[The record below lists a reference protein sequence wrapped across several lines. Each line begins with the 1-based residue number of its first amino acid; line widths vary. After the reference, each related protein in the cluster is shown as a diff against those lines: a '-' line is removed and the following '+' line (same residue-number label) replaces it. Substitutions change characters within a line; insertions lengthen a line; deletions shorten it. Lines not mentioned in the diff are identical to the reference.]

1 MAVAGSLTYDTK
13 LDKNGFEKGL
23 KNLENSVKTSTSGI
37 KNIVTALGIDKII
50 SNAFNTISG
59 SIDGAI
65 SRLDTLNNYP
75 KVMSNLGISS
85 LDAQKS
91 INKMSEKLSGL
102 PTTLDAG
109 ALAVQRFTSAN
120 GDVKKST
127 DYFLA
132 LNNALLAGGAGADI
146 QATALEQLS
155 QSYAKGKP
163 DMVEWRSAMTAMPA
177 QLNQVAQAMGYVSTD
192 ALGEALRYGKVSMD
206 EFMQTLVNLNE
217 KGVGEFQ
224 SFEEQARNST
234 GGIATSITVAKTQV
248 TKGVTDIIQSLDKA
262 LNEAGLGGIG
272 EIISNIG
279 KRSKETLDMI
289 ASKLPNVVS
298 QIVDHKDLLK
308 TLAGVVIS
316 VVSAYEAYKVTL
328 LAISAIEMAKKVGG
342 TVIAFFQLLPAIK
355 SVKDAMLLLNMAFN
369 VNPIGLIVGAIALLV
384 AGFIYLWNTSDGFR
398 NFWINLWNTIQKTV
412 SSAIE
417 KVKKIF
423 TQMIDFIKYNW
434 QGILLF
440 LVNPF
445 AGAFK
450 LLYDNCDGFRNFIN
464 KFIQNVKDCFTNVVE
479 WFKELPQRMYEI
491 FWDIFQP
498 IEDAFWNGYEV
509 ITAIIEETIEKAKN
523 VLKKGINNII
533 TFFNQT
539 LPQWIQNV
547 KEWFANLP
555 YNIGFAFGKAFGTI
569 LLWGKNIWKYL
580 SKNVPIW
587 INSVGEFFSQLPE
600 KIWLHLLSIV
610 DNITEWGTNVYNTAT
625 EWILSTVNNIVFW
638 FSQLP
643 SKIWIWLV
651 TVINNVIAWG
661 TNIYNTAITWISNT
675 VNSIIN
681 WFAQLPGRI
690 WECLLNIINSVIE
703 WGTNVYNT
711 ATEWISNTIN
721 RIVDW
726 FVRLPGRI
734 WTCLTNVINNV
745 ISWGRNLASKGL
757 EAARNLFNN
766 IVNTIT
772 SLPGQMLSL
781 GENIVRGIWDGMG
794 NLRNWIVEKVKELAR
809 GILDGMKSALGIHSP
824 SKLFKDEVGRFIPQ
838 GVAVGIEAD
847 TDSALRAIDNM
858 NDDIISEMNKA
869 VAYETGSINAK
880 ASVKSNNSMLNVIQA
895 SFSLDGSVEIDGQKA
910 GKLMTPYITKTLRT
924 GGAT

>member
-13 LDKNGFEKGL
+13 IDKNGFEKGL
-23 KNLENSVKTSTSGI
+23 KNLENSVKTSSSGI

-50 SNAFNTISG
+50 SNAFNIISG
-59 SIDGAI
+59 SVDGAI

-192 ALGEALRYGKVSMD
+192 ALGEELRAGSVSMD

-224 SFEEQARNST
+224 SFEEQAKNST

-262 LNEAGLGGIG
+262 LNEAGLGGLG

-279 KRSKETLDMI
+279 KRAKETLDMI
-289 ASKLPNVVS
+289 ASKLPSIVN
-298 QIVDHKDLLK
+298 QIVEHKDLLK
-308 TLAGVVIS
+308 ALAGIVIS

-328 LAISAIEMAKKVGG
+328 LAIQAIEMAKKVGA
-342 TVIAFFQLLPAIK
+342 TVIAFVQLLPAIK
-355 SVKDAMLLLNMAFN
+355 SVKDAMLLLNMALN
-369 VNPIGLIVGAIALLV
+369 ANPIGLIVGAIALLV

-398 NFWINLWNTIQKTV
+398 NFWINLWDNIKKVV

-417 KVKKIF
+417 GIKKI
-423 TQMIDFIKYNW
+423 IENVKN
-434 QGILLF
+434 F
-440 LVNPF
+440 LVNGWNSIVSF
-445 AGAFK
+445 
-450 LLYDNCDGFRNFIN
+450 
-464 KFIQNVKDCFTNVVE
+464 FTE
-479 WFKELPQRMYEI
+479 SI
-491 FWDIFQP
+491 
-498 IEDAFWNGYEV
+498 
-509 ITAIIEETIEKAKN
+509 
-523 VLKKGINNII
+523 
-533 TFFNQT
+533 
-539 LPQWIQNV
+539 PQWIQTV
-547 KEWFANLP
+547 IMWIQQLP
-555 YNIGFAFGKAFGTI
+555 YNIGQIIGQIVGNIMNFGVS
-569 LLWGKNIWKYL
+569 IW
-580 SKNVPIW
+580 NW
-587 INSVGEFFSQLPE
+587 ITVDLP
-600 KIWLHLLSIV
+600 
-610 DNITEWGTNVYNTAT
+610 
-625 EWILSTVNNIVFW
+625 
-638 FSQLP
+638 Q
-643 SKIWIWLV
+643 
-651 TVINNVIAWG
+651 
-661 TNIYNTAITWISNT
+661 
-675 VNSIIN
+675 IIQGIIE

-690 WECLLNIINSVIE
+690 WECLLNIINSVID
-703 WGTNVYNT
+703 WGTNINNT
-711 ATEWISNTIN
+711 AIEWISNTIN
-721 RIVDW
+721 SVVDW
-726 FVRLPGRI
+726 FTKLPGRI

-745 ISWGRNLASKGL
+745 TNWGRNLANKGL

-772 SLPGQMLSL
+772 NLPGQMLSL
-781 GENIVRGIWDGMG
+781 GENIVRGIWNGMC
-794 NLRNWIVEKVKELAR
+794 NFKNWIVEKVKELAR
-809 GILDGMKSALGIHSP
+809 GIIDGMKSALGIHSP
-824 SKLFKDEVGRFIPQ
+824 SKVFKDEVGRFIPQ

-895 SFSLDGSVEIDGQKA
+895 SISLDGSVEIDGQKA
-910 GKLMTPYITKTLRT
+910 GKLMTPHIIKMLKT

>member
-23 KNLENSVKTSTSGI
+23 KNLENSVKTSSSGI

-50 SNAFNTISG
+50 SSAFNIISN
-59 SIDGAI
+59 SVDGAI

-75 KVMSNLGISS
+75 KVMSNLGIASD
-85 LDAQKS
+85 DAQKS
-91 INKMSEKLSGL
+91 INKMSDKLSGL

-192 ALGEALRYGKVSMD
+192 ALGEELRAGNVSMD
-206 EFMQTLVNLNE
+206 DFMQTLVNLNE

-298 QIVDHKDLLK
+298 QIVEHKDLLK
-308 TLAGVVIS
+308 TLAGIVIS

-328 LAISAIEMAKKVGG
+328 LAIQAIEMAKKIGG

-355 SVKDAMLLLNMAFN
+355 SVKDAMLLLNMVLNA
-369 VNPIGLIVGAIALLV
+369 NPIGLIVGAIALLV

-398 NFWINLWNTIQKTV
+398 NFWINLWDNI
-412 SSAIE
+412 
-417 KVKKIF
+417 KKIVSGA
-423 TQMIDFIKYNW
+423 IDNIKKTFNKIISFVKSNW
-434 QGILLF
+434 QGLLLLF
-440 LVNPF
+440 VNPF

-450 LLYDNCDGFRNFIN
+450 LLYDNCEGFRNFIN
-464 KFIQNVKDCFTNVVE
+464 NFIQNVKDFFVNGWNSIVSFFT
-479 WFKELPQRMYEI
+479 
-491 FWDIFQP
+491 
-498 IEDAFWNGYEV
+498 
-509 ITAIIEETIEKAKN
+509 ETI
-523 VLKKGINNII
+523 
-533 TFFNQT
+533 
-539 LPQWIQNV
+539 PQWVQTVIMWIQQ
-547 KEWFANLP
+547 LP
-555 YNIGFAFGKAFGTI
+555 YNIGQLIGQIIGHIMNFGAS
-569 LLWGKNIWKYL
+569 IW
-580 SKNVPIW
+580 NW
-587 INSVGEFFSQLPE
+587 ITVDLP
-600 KIWLHLLSIV
+600 
-610 DNITEWGTNVYNTAT
+610 
-625 EWILSTVNNIVFW
+625 
-638 FSQLP
+638 Q
-643 SKIWIWLV
+643 
-651 TVINNVIAWG
+651 
-661 TNIYNTAITWISNT
+661 
-675 VNSIIN
+675 IIQGIIQ

-721 RIVDW
+721 SIVDW

-734 WTCLTNVINNV
+734 WTCLTNVINTV
-745 ISWGRNLASKGL
+745 ISWGRNLASRGL

-809 GILDGMKSALGIHSP
+809 GVLNGMKSALGIHSP

-847 TDSALRAIDNM
+847 TDSALKAIDNM

-895 SFSLDGSVEIDGQKA
+895 SISLDGSVEIDGQKA
-910 GKLMTPYITKTLRT
+910 GKIMTPYVTKTLRT

>member
-13 LDKNGFEKGL
+13 IDKNGFEKGL
-23 KNLENSVKTSTSGI
+23 KNLENSVKTSSSGI
-37 KNIVTALGIDKII
+37 KNIVTALGIDKIV
-50 SNAFNTISG
+50 SSAFNIISG
-59 SIDGAI
+59 SVDGAI

-91 INKMSEKLSGL
+91 ITKMSEKLSGL

-192 ALGEALRYGKVSMD
+192 ALGEELRAGNVSMD

-248 TKGVTDIIQSLDKA
+248 TKGVTDIIQSLDKS

-279 KRSKETLDMI
+279 KKAKETLDMV
-289 ASKLPNVVS
+289 ASKLPNIVN
-298 QIVDHKDLLK
+298 QIIEHKDLLK
-308 TLAGVVIS
+308 ALAGIVIS

-328 LAISAIEMAKKVGG
+328 LAISAIEMAKKIGG
-342 TVIAFFQLLPAIK
+342 TVIAFVQLLPAIK
-355 SVKDAMLLLNMAFN
+355 SVKDAMLLLNMVLNA
-369 VNPIGLIVGAIALLV
+369 NPIGLIVGAIALLV
-384 AGFIYLWNTSDGFR
+384 AGFIYLWNNCESFR
-398 NFWINLWNTIQKTV
+398 NFWINLWDNI
-412 SSAIE
+412 
-417 KVKKIF
+417 KKIVSGA
-423 TQMIDFIKYNW
+423 IDNIKKTLNKIISFVKSNW
-434 QGILLF
+434 KGLLLLF
-440 LVNPF
+440 VNPF

-450 LLYDNCDGFRNFIN
+450 LLYDNCEGFRNFIN
-464 KFIQNVKDCFTNVVE
+464 NFIQSVKDFFVNGWNSIVSFFT
-479 WFKELPQRMYEI
+479 
-491 FWDIFQP
+491 
-498 IEDAFWNGYEV
+498 
-509 ITAIIEETIEKAKN
+509 ETI
-523 VLKKGINNII
+523 
-533 TFFNQT
+533 
-539 LPQWIQNV
+539 PQWVQTVIMWIQQ
-547 KEWFANLP
+547 LP
-555 YNIGFAFGKAFGTI
+555 YNIG
-569 LLWGKNIWKYL
+569 
-580 SKNVPIW
+580 
-587 INSVGEFFSQLPE
+587 QL
-600 KIWLHLLSIV
+600 IGQIIGH
-610 DNITEWGTNVYNTAT
+610 
-625 EWILSTVNNIVFW
+625 
-638 FSQLP
+638 
-643 SKIWIWLV
+643 
-651 TVINNVIAWG
+651 
-661 TNIYNTAITWISNT
+661 
-675 VNSIIN
+675 IIN
-681 WFAQLPGRI
+681 FGASIWNWITVDLPQIIQGIVEWFAQLPGRI
-690 WECLLNIINSVIE
+690 WDCLLNIINSVIE

-721 RIVDW
+721 SIVDW

-745 ISWGRNLASKGL
+745 ITWGRNLANQGL

-781 GENIVRGIWDGMG
+781 GENIVRGIWNGMG
-794 NLRNWIVEKVKELAR
+794 NLKNWIVEKVKELAR

-847 TDSALRAIDNM
+847 TESALRAIDNM

-895 SFSLDGSVEIDGQKA
+895 SISIDGSVEIEGQKA
-910 GKLMTPYITKTLRT
+910 GKILTPYITKTLRT

>member
-13 LDKNGFEKGL
+13 IDKNGFEKGL
-23 KNLENSVKTSTSGI
+23 KKLENSVKSSSSGI
-37 KNIVTALGIDKII
+37 KNIVAALGIDKMI
-50 SNAFNTISG
+50 SGAFNIISG

-75 KVMSNLGISS
+75 KVMSNLGIASS
-85 LDAQKS
+85 DAQKS

-109 ALAVQRFTSAN
+109 AQAVQRFTSAN
-120 GDVKKST
+120 KDVNKST

-132 LNNALLAGGAGADI
+132 FNNALLAGGASADI
-146 QATALEQLS
+146 QSSALEQLS
-155 QSYAKGKP
+155 QMYAVGTV
-163 DMVEWRSAMTAMPA
+163 DAQAWRSVLTAMPA
-177 QLNQVAQAMGYVSTD
+177 QLQQVATYMGYTSTAVGGDLYTALQKGQISMEDLMQAMVVLNTEG
-192 ALGEALRYGKVSMD
+192 AKG
-206 EFMQTLVNLNE
+206 FQT
-217 KGVGEFQ
+217 
-224 SFEEQARNST
+224 FEEQARNST
-234 GGIATSITVAKTQV
+234 SGIATSITVAKTQV
-248 TKGVTDIIQSLDKA
+248 TKGVTDIIQSLDTSLKD
-262 LNEAGLGGIG
+262 AGLGGIG

-279 KRSKETLDMI
+279 KKAKEVLDMV
-289 ASKLPNVVS
+289 ASKLPNIVS
-298 QIVDHKDLLK
+298 QIIAHQDGLK
-308 TLAGVVIS
+308 TLAGIIIS
-316 VVSAYEAYKVTL
+316 VVSAYEGYKATL
-328 LAISAIEMAKKVGG
+328 LAIQAIELAKKIGG

-384 AGFIYLWNTSDGFR
+384 AGFVYLWNTSDKFR

-417 KVKKIF
+417 KVKKFF
-423 TQMIDFIKYNW
+423 TQIIDFIKDNW

-464 KFIQNVKDCFTNVVE
+464 NFIENVKSFFVDGWNSIVSFFT
-479 WFKELPQRMYEI
+479 
-491 FWDIFQP
+491 
-498 IEDAFWNGYEV
+498 
-509 ITAIIEETIEKAKN
+509 ETI
-523 VLKKGINNII
+523 
-533 TFFNQT
+533 
-539 LPQWIQNV
+539 PQWIQTV
-547 KEWFANLP
+547 TIWIQQLP
-555 YNIGFAFGKAFGTI
+555 YNIGQIIGRIIGHIMNFGAS
-569 LLWGKNIWKYL
+569 IW
-580 SKNVPIW
+580 NW
-587 INSVGEFFSQLPE
+587 ITVDLPQ
-600 KIWLHLLSIV
+600 IIQGIV
-610 DNITEWGTNVYNTAT
+610 E
-625 EWILSTVNNIVFW
+625 
-638 FSQLP
+638 
-643 SKIWIWLV
+643 
-651 TVINNVIAWG
+651 
-661 TNIYNTAITWISNT
+661 
-675 VNSIIN
+675 

-721 RIVDW
+721 SIVDW

-734 WTCLTNVINNV
+734 WTCLTNVINTV
-745 ISWGRNLASKGL
+745 ISWGRNLASRGL

-794 NLRNWIVEKVKELAR
+794 NLKNWIVEKVKELAR

-847 TDSALRAIDNM
+847 TDSALKAIDNM

-895 SFSLDGSVEIDGQKA
+895 SISLDGSVEIDGQKA

>member
-13 LDKNGFEKGL
+13 IDKNGFEKGL
-23 KNLENSVKTSTSGI
+23 KNLENSVKTSSSGI

-50 SNAFNTISG
+50 SNAFSTISG

-132 LNNALLAGGAGADI
+132 LNNALLTGGAGADI

-206 EFMQTLVNLNE
+206 DFMQTLVNLNE

-298 QIVDHKDLLK
+298 QIVEHKDLLK
-308 TLAGVVIS
+308 TLAGIVIS

-328 LAISAIEMAKKVGG
+328 LAIQAIEMAKKIGG

-355 SVKDAMLLLNMAFN
+355 SVKDAMLLLNMVLNA
-369 VNPIGLIVGAIALLV
+369 NPIGLIVGAIALLV

-398 NFWINLWNTIQKTV
+398 NFWINLWNAIQKTV

-417 KVKKIF
+417 KVKKFF
-423 TQMIDFIKYNW
+423 TQIIDFIKDNW

-464 KFIQNVKDCFTNVVE
+464 KFIQNVKDFFVNGWNSIVSFFT
-479 WFKELPQRMYEI
+479 
-491 FWDIFQP
+491 
-498 IEDAFWNGYEV
+498 
-509 ITAIIEETIEKAKN
+509 ETI
-523 VLKKGINNII
+523 
-533 TFFNQT
+533 
-539 LPQWIQNV
+539 PQWVQTVIMWIQQ
-547 KEWFANLP
+547 LP
-555 YNIGFAFGKAFGTI
+555 YNIGQLIGQIIGHIMNFGAS
-569 LLWGKNIWKYL
+569 IW
-580 SKNVPIW
+580 NW
-587 INSVGEFFSQLPE
+587 ITVDLP
-600 KIWLHLLSIV
+600 
-610 DNITEWGTNVYNTAT
+610 
-625 EWILSTVNNIVFW
+625 
-638 FSQLP
+638 Q
-643 SKIWIWLV
+643 
-651 TVINNVIAWG
+651 
-661 TNIYNTAITWISNT
+661 
-675 VNSIIN
+675 IIQGIIQ

-690 WECLLNIINSVIE
+690 WESLLNIINSVIE

-721 RIVDW
+721 SIVDW

-745 ISWGRNLASKGL
+745 ITWGRNLASKGL

-794 NLRNWIVEKVKELAR
+794 NLRNWIIEKVKELAR

-824 SKLFKDEVGRFIPQ
+824 SKLFKDEVGRFIPR

-847 TDSALRAIDNM
+847 TDSALKAIDNM

-895 SFSLDGSVEIDGQKA
+895 SISIDGSVEIEGQKA
-910 GKLMTPYITKTLRT
+910 GKILTPYITKTLRT